1 MLPCIVTIAGYQMS
15 DAGTGPGGPQA
26 LGPDTTAV
34 TAVTASGK
42 RISTTS
48 LIAIIVI
55 VCLVILIVIA
65 TAVAVTLSRVKENA
79 KPANIPLSERLSGKH
94 LRIVPQNRVSC
105 SKLPPGIKRTVV
117 SNSPIVDLLSGV
129 LTQEQ
134 CEHLIALANPRFKR
148 SVVVEPTTGAFVENK
163 DRTSSTVFLDR
174 DETPVVKDIQARVSQ
189 AAGMPVAYLERLQ
202 VVRYK
207 PGQFYK
213 PHFDYLEAS
222 TQDVVDHG
230 QRVITVFAYLND
242 LDLKYCSRVKRRTR
256 RGLLSNSP
264 SEIHTRASCA
274 SKSSAWANC
283 TGCVATTGKC
293 MRAASCTAASTWVSS
308 CGRPTRCSS
317 R

>member
-1 MLPCIVTIAGYQMS
+1 MS

-242 LDLKYCSRVKRRTR
+242 LDEGETGGGTHFPHLDITVKPEMGKAALWHDVTSSGNVDPRTLHGGQALDSSTKYGLNCWWRDKPQVKA
-256 RGLLSNSP
+256 
-264 SEIHTRASCA
+264 H
-274 SKSSAWANC
+274 
-283 TGCVATTGKC
+283 
-293 MRAASCTAASTWVSS
+293 
-308 CGRPTRCSS
+308 
-317 R
+317 